1 MVLEDSQDNAEVI
14 VLLLVPLLKHSFCF
28 PWSNCSASA
37 RFPRSMVA
45 SQLRDKPKSNNL
57 DKILALV
64 STQLLQKVE
73 TKDNIPMQ
81 MQMQQQKQLQI
92 QHRIQK
98 QQQQQQQQNMM
109 NIMMMSIMSSKLNH
123 GISQTTTSTIIVE
136 PTQAMMNSMI
146 ASNVLSMQQ
155 SLQSPSTTTPLK
167 VLNHLHL
174 HL

>member
-98 QQQQQQQQNMM
+98 QKQQQQNML

-146 ASNVLSMQQ
+146 ASNVL
-155 SLQSPSTTTPLK
+155 
-167 VLNHLHL
+167 
-174 HL
+174 

>member
-1 MVLEDSQDNAEVI
+1 MVLEDSQDNAEAVETLDSTPARSAPETTP
-14 VLLLVPLLKHSFCF
+14 VVSAGATVARY
-28 PWSNCSASA
+28 ASA

-98 QQQQQQQQNMM
+98 QKQQQQNML

-146 ASNVLSMQQ
+146 ASNVL
-155 SLQSPSTTTPLK
+155 
-167 VLNHLHL
+167 
-174 HL
+174 